1 MRRLSRGRIAR
12 RGGKLTLQSPI
23 LWAVAVLGL
32 WLGARGGPAPVQAAP
47 GEKDRFDVVV
57 IDPGHGGEDRGA
69 RGTGGLEEKDLV
81 LDVSQRLA
89 RRLRASGLRV
99 MMTRDED
106 VFVPLEVRTSMAND
120 ARSDLFISIH
130 ANSAAG
136 DAPRGFETFF
146 ASLEGSDEEARRVA
160 ERENGAFPGLAF
172 SQESIDPLVGLLGDM
187 MVSEHMAES
196 SEFSKLV
203 QGELASIPGTSR
215 RGVKQA
221 PFVVLM
227 GVQMPAS
234 LVEIGFLSN
243 PADEKLLRSAR
254 HREEIAEA
262 VAQAVILFGKRYDAR
277 RGRGDLSQLW
287 DVQPLIA
294 DGEFSDATRWKKKR

>member
-1 MRRLSRGRIAR
+1 
-12 RGGKLTLQSPI
+12 
-23 LWAVAVLGL
+23 VLGL
-32 WLGARGGPAPVQAAP
+32 WLGAGSAPAPVQAAP

-57 IDPGHGGEDRGA
+57 IDPGHGGEDQGA
-69 RGTGGLEEKDLV
+69 RGAGGVEEKDLV

-89 RRLRASGLRV
+89 RRLRASGLSV
-99 MMTRDED
+99 MMTRNQD

-146 ASLEGSDEEARRVA
+146 ASLEETDDEARQVA
-160 ERENGAFPGLAF
+160 ERENGAFRSLKV
-172 SQESIDPLVGLLGDM
+172 SQESLDPLVGLLGDM

-196 SEFSKLV
+196 SEFAKLV
-203 QGELASIPGTSR
+203 QSELAAIPGTSR

-243 PADEKLLRSAR
+243 PEDEKLLRSSR

-277 RGRGDLSQLW
+277 RGRGDSSQLW
-287 DVQPLIA
+287 DGQPWIA
-294 DGEFSDATRWKKKR
+294 NGEFSDATRWKKK

>member
-1 MRRLSRGRIAR
+1 MQSRIR
-12 RGGKLTLQSPI
+12 
-23 LWAVAVLGL
+23 WVVALLGF
-32 WLGARGGPAPVQAAP
+32 WLGAGGQPASVQAAP

-69 RGTGGLEEKDLV
+69 SGAGGLEEKRLV

-99 MMTRDED
+99 MTTRNED

-130 ANSAAG
+130 ANSARG

-146 ASLEGSDEEARRVA
+146 ASLEGSDDEARQVA
-160 ERENGAFPGLAF
+160 ERENGAFRR
-172 SQESIDPLVGLLGDM
+172 SQVSHESLDPLVGVLGDM

-243 PADEKLLRSAR
+243 HEDEQLLGSAG
-254 HREEIAEA
+254 HREAIAQA

-277 RGRGDLSQLW
+277 RGRGDSSQLR
-287 DVQPLIA
+287 DVQPPIA
-294 DGEFSDATRWKKKR
+294 EGELSDATRWKKK